1 METAWYSQIP
11 TIHYQSHSHRMK
23 SNTPQSM
30 QLIVI
35 LFVALGLIGLALSGY
50 LTPVSRIILDP
61 IVSAQTWLAKRY
73 QAIQSLITQPE
84 DINSLRQKNM
94 ELEAENSQLQ
104 VQIVELQQQVAEAQL
119 LSTLVDYE
127 RRHVE
132 NQYIAAA
139 VIARDISPFMHYVII
154 DRGSDDGLRKGMPV
168 ITQQGL
174 VGNIAAV
181 TSGAARVQLINDPG
195 SSINVVLQQSGVEGV
210 VNGQIT
216 GEIEL
221 NMVSKNATIQPGEL
235 VVTSGLGGKYPANIV
250 IGQVVTIRSEAY
262 SLFQSASL
270 QPAVDFSQLEI
281 VLIITNFQPENITPL
296 VPESS
301 TP

>member
-1 METAWYSQIP
+1 
-11 TIHYQSHSHRMK
+11 MK
-23 SNTPQSM
+23 SNAPQSM

-35 LFVALGLIGLALSGY
+35 LLVSLGLIGLALSGY
-50 LTPVSRIILDP
+50 LTPVSRIILNP

-84 DINSLRQKNM
+84 DITTLRQKNM
-94 ELEAENSQLQ
+94 ELEAENSRLQ
-104 VQIVELQQQVAEAQL
+104 VQIIELQQQVTEAQL

-132 NQYIAAA
+132 NEYIAAS

-174 VGNIAAV
+174 VGSVAAV
-181 TSGAARVQLINDPG
+181 TAGAARVQLINDPG
-195 SSINVVLQQSGVEGV
+195 SSINVIIQQSGVEGV
-210 VNGQIT
+210 LNGQVT

-221 NMVSKNATIQPGEL
+221 DMVSKNATIQPGDL

-250 IGQVVTIRSEAY
+250 IGQVVTIRSEAF
-262 SLFQSASL
+262 SLFQSASV

-281 VLIITNFQPENITPL
+281 VLIITNFQPVDISPL
-296 VPESS
+296 IPTQS

>member
-1 METAWYSQIP
+1 
-11 TIHYQSHSHRMK
+11 MK
-23 SNTPQSM
+23 TNSPRSM
-30 QLIVI
+30 QI
-35 LFVALGLIGLALSGY
+35 FVFLLLALGLVGLALGGY
-50 LTPVSRIILDP
+50 LTPISRILLNP

-73 QAIQSLITQPE
+73 QAVQSLITQPE
-84 DINSLRQKNM
+84 DLTTLRQQNSA
-94 ELEAENSQLQ
+94 LEAENSRLQ
-104 VQIVELQQQVAEAQL
+104 VQIVELQQQVTEAQL

-132 NQYIAAA
+132 NQYIAAS

-174 VGNIAAV
+174 VGSIAAV
-181 TSGAARVQLINDPG
+181 TAGAARVQLINDPG
-195 SSINVVLQQSGVEGV
+195 SSINVILQQSDIEAVL
-210 VNGQIT
+210 NGQIT

-221 NMVSKNATIQPGEL
+221 DMISQNATIQPGDL
-235 VVTSGLGGKYPANIV
+235 VMTSGLGGNYPANLV
-250 IGQVVTIRSEAY
+250 IGQVVTIRNEA
-262 SLFQSASL
+262 SALFQTASV

-281 VLIITNFQPENITPL
+281 VLIITNFQPVDISPLIPTP
-296 VPESS
+296 S

>member
-1 METAWYSQIP
+1 
-11 TIHYQSHSHRMK
+11 
-23 SNTPQSM
+23 M

-35 LFVALGLIGLALSGY
+35 LLVALGLIGLALGGY
-50 LTPVSRIILDP
+50 LTPISRILVNP

-84 DINSLRQKNM
+84 DVTTLRQKNAQ
-94 ELEAENSQLQ
+94 LEAENSSLQ
-104 VQIVELQQQVAEAQL
+104 VQIIELQQQVTEAQL

-174 VGNIAAV
+174 VGSIAAV
-181 TSGAARVQLINDPG
+181 TAGAARVQLINDPG
-195 SSINVVLQQSGVEGV
+195 SSINVILQQSEIEAVL
-210 VNGQIT
+210 NGQIT

-221 NMVSKNATIQPGEL
+221 DMISQNAIVQPGDL
-235 VVTSGLGGKYPANIV
+235 VMTSGLGGKYPASIV
-250 IGQVVTIRSEAY
+250 IGQVVTIRSETYA
-262 SLFQSASL
+262 LFQTASV

-281 VLIITNFQPENITPL
+281 VLIITNFQPVDITPL
-296 VPESS
+296 VPA
-301 TP
+301 PNAP